1 MRFFFFQGCGSP
13 NYAAPEVISGQM
25 YSGQEIDIWSCG
37 VILYAL
43 VVGKLPFDE
52 DYIPTLFQKVLFFF
66 FVFEKIELLSFYRCS
81 MQKDSRWNLS
91 RSIVCFRAV
100 FRFDWS
106 SAGCEPNHSHH
117 RHGSESAS
125 LVCR

>member
-1 MRFFFFQGCGSP
+1 MSKVPFNEIFFFQGCGSP

-66 FVFEKIELLSFYRCS
+66 F
-81 MQKDSRWNLS
+81 
-91 RSIVCFRAV
+91 CF
-100 FRFDWS
+100 
-106 SAGCEPNHSHH
+106 
-117 RHGSESAS
+117 
-125 LVCR
+125 